1 MGRLNGKSAVITGG
15 AAGIGL
21 AVAHVFVSE
30 GAQVLIVD
38 RTQTDV
44 NRAVTELTKATAG
57 IRGDTRV
64 VGVVGDVSVES
75 DARDYIAAAIENF
88 GRVDVLVNNA
98 GIEGNV
104 TPIVDTDLEGFR
116 RVLDVNVAGVL
127 LGMKHALPV
136 MYAQS
141 SGSVINLGSVASFAG
156 TVGMVAYVASKHA
169 VVGLTK
175 TAALEAAPHGVRVNS
190 IHPSA
195 VDTQMIRNLEA
206 SLSNDPRAMR
216 DRLQGLIPLGHYAEP
231 RDIALLAL
239 FLASDDSVQITGSQ
253 YRIDGGRGASS

>member
-1 MGRLNGKSAVITGG
+1 MGRLTGKSAVITGG
-15 AAGIGL
+15 AAGIGF
-21 AVAHVFVSE
+21 AVARVFVSE
-30 GAQVLIVD
+30 GARVLIVD
-38 RTQTDV
+38 RAPIDV
-44 NRAVTELTKATAG
+44 DRAIAQLTIGNGG
-57 IRGDTRV
+57 IQSESRV
-64 VGVVGDVSVES
+64 AGVVGDVSVES
-75 DARDYIAAAIENF
+75 DTREFIAAAIENF

-98 GIEGNV
+98 GIEG
-104 TPIVDTDLEGFR
+104 TIAPIIDTNLESFR
-116 RVLDVNVAGVL
+116 GVLDVNVAGVL

-141 SGSVINLGSVASFAG
+141 SGSVINMGSIASFSGTAG
-156 TVGMVAYVASKHA
+156 LAAYVASKHA

-195 VDTQMIRNLEA
+195 VDTQMMRNLEA
-206 SLSNDPRAMR
+206 SLSDDPRAMR
-216 DRLQGLIPLGHYAEP
+216 DRMERLIPLGHYAEP

-253 YRIDGGRGASS
+253 YRIDGGRGAS